1 MTAITGARIR
11 RETDDGDER
20 GGAVA
25 KNLVIGVDQEK
36 TWRLPDEAD
45 IGRVQDALRS
55 AMENGSV
62 AEVTVRLGW
71 DLDATLLVNGKVVPA
86 AAVYEVRPGMG

>member
-1 MTAITGARIR
+1 M
-11 RETDDGDER
+11 
-20 GGAVA
+20 A

-36 TWRLPDEAD
+36 TWRLPDDAD
-45 IGRVQDALRS
+45 IDRVREAVRV
-55 AMENGSV
+55 AMESGTV

-86 AAVYEVRPGMG
+86 AAVYEVRPGQG